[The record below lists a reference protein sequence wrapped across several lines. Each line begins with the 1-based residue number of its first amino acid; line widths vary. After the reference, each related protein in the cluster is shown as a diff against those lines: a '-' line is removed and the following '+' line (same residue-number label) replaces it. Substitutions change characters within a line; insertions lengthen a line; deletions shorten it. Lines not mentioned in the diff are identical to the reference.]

1 MPRRQRTLDGSATSA
16 GIYDYLLGG
25 NSWRLADQDAAD
37 ALLRAKPRIGPNIR
51 ANRRALRRTVQF
63 IAAQGITQYLDIG
76 SGLPTMDNTQEVAQ
90 AANPAARVVSV
101 DSDARVVAH
110 ARALVKSTP
119 QGRADYITADLASP
133 AEILEQ
139 AARTLDMTRP
149 LAIILFGILQFIP
162 RDDDAYQ
169 IVTTLTSALPPGGML
184 ALSHPA
190 SDLLPAESQAG
201 ATVYRQAT
209 GIVQA
214 NRTLPQ
220 VTRFFDGLALAAPG
234 VVRLN
239 LWRPDALE
247 DPAELISS
255 YTGAGIRR

>member
-1 MPRRQRTLDGSATSA
+1 MPRRRRILDGSATSA

-25 NSWRLADQDAAD
+25 NSWRLADQHAAG
-37 ALLRAKPRIGPNIR
+37 ALVRAKPRIGPNIR
-51 ANRRALRRTVQF
+51 ANRRAMRRMVQF
-63 IAAQGITQYLDIG
+63 AAARGITQFLDIG
-76 SGLPTMDNTQEVAQ
+76 SGLPSMDNTQEIAQ

-101 DSDARVVAH
+101 DNDPRVAAH
-110 ARALVKSTP
+110 ARALVTGTP
-119 QGRADYITADLASP
+119 QGRADYVTADLASP
-133 AEILEQ
+133 AEILER

-149 LAIILFGILQFIP
+149 LAIILFAVLQFIP
-162 RDDDAYQ
+162 DDDEAYQ
-169 IVTTLTSALPPGGML
+169 IVKTLTGALPPGGML

-190 SDLLPAESQAG
+190 SDLLPAESAAG
-201 ATVYRQAT
+201 ASVYEQAT
-209 GIVQA
+209 GLVQA
-214 NRTLPQ
+214 NRALAQ
-220 VTRFFDGLALAAPG
+220 VTRFFDGLALISPG